1 MEHLLISALTLGFTI
16 GLLHALDPDHVVAMG
31 TIVSRERSI
40 RRSSLL
46 GAIWGLGHTTS
57 LALVGLIVLVLQF
70 TIPPPLSKGMELGVA
85 LMIMLLGGQLIWQSA
100 RGCVLHGHTHTHNRS
115 IHAHVHIH
123 NRTDVESHHHHRP
136 RSGKQSF
143 AIGIIHGLA
152 GSAAVTLAVM
162 TTMTSTLQGFLYIVV
177 FGLGSIGGMLIMSTL
192 MSVPFSMLAH
202 RLTTWQKPAQGL
214 VGVLAVSFGMYFAW
228 SVTMTA

>member
-16 GLLHALDPDHVVAMG
+16 GLFHALDPDHVVAMG
-31 TIVSRERSI
+31 TMVSRERSI
-40 RRSSLL
+40 RRSSL
-46 GAIWGLGHTTS
+46 
-57 LALVGLIVLVLQF
+57 
-70 TIPPPLSKGMELGVA
+70 
-85 LMIMLLGGQLIWQSA
+85 
-100 RGCVLHGHTHTHNRS
+100 RGCVLHGHTHIHDRS
-115 IHAHVHIH
+115 THAHVHVH
-123 NRTDVESHHHHRP
+123 NRNDVENHHHHRP

-192 MSVPFSMLAH
+192 MSVPFSMFAH